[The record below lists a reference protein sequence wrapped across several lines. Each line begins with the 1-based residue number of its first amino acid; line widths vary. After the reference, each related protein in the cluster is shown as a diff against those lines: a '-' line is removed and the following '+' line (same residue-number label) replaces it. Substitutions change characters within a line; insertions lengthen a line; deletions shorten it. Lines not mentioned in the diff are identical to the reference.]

1 MSDRLEHDK
10 TAKVI
15 YRAMIYSKKERRH
28 VPKLTVN
35 HVVIRKGKPDQ
46 HPDSINEV
54 LLIY

>member
-46 HPDSINEV
+46 HPDSINEI